1 MASAAGTSWG
11 ITVITGLCSKAQ
23 PVVAVLKRKKRS
35 GVKMNVKGKGGSKR
49 HNYGPAPLAGYQLVG
64 CWCATH
70 SGGALVAPI
79 FFQPDYRL
87 VPSLSHFHL
96 LKIEYFSEVKIGF
109 HQKLLK

>member
-35 GVKMNVKGKGGSKR
+35 DVKMNVKGKGGSKR

-70 SGGALVAPI
+70 TLWWSPRGSN
-79 FFQPDYRL
+79 FFSTRL
-87 VPSLSHFHL
+87 PFSTKFVSLSFTENR
-96 LKIEYFSEVKIGF
+96 IF
-109 HQKLLK
+109 